1 MVRTNFPRPHEQLR
15 IEKLLARLAQMKRDQ
30 IKPDPKAQVF
40 KQVSAA

>member
-1 MVRTNFPRPHEQLR
+1 MVRTNISRPHEQLR
-15 IEKLLARLAQMKRDQ
+15 IEKLLARLAQMKQDQ